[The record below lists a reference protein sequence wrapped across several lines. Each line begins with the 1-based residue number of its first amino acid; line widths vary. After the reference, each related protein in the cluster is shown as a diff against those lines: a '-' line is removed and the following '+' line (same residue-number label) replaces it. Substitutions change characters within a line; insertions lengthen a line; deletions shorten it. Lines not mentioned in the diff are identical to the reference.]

1 MVYNERGR
9 TGRINFV
16 YKMHNLKRS
25 ILFKSV
31 VLIDITSKM
40 LLFFFCT
47 LLVIFIKN
55 LRNSHFSID
64 TLPFK
69 NKTMPSSSISPGLLL
84 LAKLVSKVHVPLS
97 PF

>member
-64 TLPFK
+64 TLPL
-69 NKTMPSSSISPGLLL
+69 N
-84 LAKLVSKVHVPLS
+84 LS
-97 PF
+97 LKA